1 VKLVIYLKIQNTAPG
16 SKTLAHLKNQNV
28 MRRLLCILITI
39 SLLGLSCQK
48 SPDFDQLSAN
58 FIVATNLDPK
68 TNFANYKT
76 YYISDTIAVA
86 TTNPND
92 SLWFDAKAKQL
103 VDAVKQNMAS
113 RGFQF
118 VPKGAKPDM
127 GINMIAVKNVSIG
140 VVYPGWG
147 WGYGGYWD
155 PWYWGWYYPYY
166 YPWSVAYSV
175 TTGTVAFDLINL
187 KNAQADQK
195 LSILWTSV
203 MGGALGLTSDDI
215 ANGVNAI
222 NQAFTQSPTV
232 KTN

>member
-1 VKLVIYLKIQNTAPG
+1 
-16 SKTLAHLKNQNV
+16 
-28 MRRLLCILITI
+28 MRRLLCFFIIS

-58 FIVATNLDPK
+58 FLVATNVDPK
-68 TNFANYKT
+68 VSFSNYKT
-76 YYISDTIAVA
+76 YYISDTISIA
-86 TTNPND
+86 TTDPKD
-92 SLWFDAKAKQL
+92 TVWFDAKAKQL
-103 VDAVKQNMAS
+103 IDAVKQNMAS
-113 RGFQF
+113 RGFQL
-118 VPKGAKPDM
+118 VAKGANPNI

-147 WGYGGYWD
+147 WGYPGYWD

-175 TTGTVAFDLINL
+175 TTGSVGLDMIDL
-187 KNAQADQK
+187 KNAQAEQQ
-195 LSILWTSV
+195 LSVLWSAL

-222 NQAFTQSPTV
+222 NQAFTQSPSV